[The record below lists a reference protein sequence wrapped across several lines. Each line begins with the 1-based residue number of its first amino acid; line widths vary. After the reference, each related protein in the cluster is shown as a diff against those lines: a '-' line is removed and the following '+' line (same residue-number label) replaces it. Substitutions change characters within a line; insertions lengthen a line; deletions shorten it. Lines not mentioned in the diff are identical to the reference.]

1 MATRDDD
8 ATALYL
14 AHLNPVTNAHVE
26 IISDLRGAA
35 DTVKVMPVVFRDR
48 DHNEVNSRSFPF
60 SFECRREML
69 ESVFGDSI
77 VISDDYTFHAPFRRY
92 MPPLLSP
99 MSWRLRR
106 QILRGVE
113 HRRYFSYTGDRTE
126 GYMLRLYGLK
136 PRVGTR
142 RPISAASVKERM
154 YGAALAEGGA
164 GGGRGPDDDGDGD
177 GEYDAGEYDA
187 GEYDRDADHGRDDRD
202 GAVDDDSRGAGPG
215 GRSAPCGWESDVPE
229 PVARIIRREWDV
241 VRRFAGAEDMTTRI
255 VGMKF
260 PKE

>member
-35 DTVKVMPVVFRDR
+35 GTVKVMPVVFRDR

-106 QILRGVE
+106 QILRGVG

-126 GYMLRLYGLK
+126 GYMLRLYRLK
-136 PRVGTR
+136 PRVGAR

-154 YGAALAEGGA
+154 YGAALAEGV
-164 GGGRGPDDDGDGD
+164 GGDHDPDDDDDHDRGD
-177 GEYDAGEYDA
+177 
-187 GEYDRDADHGRDDRD
+187 DHGSDDRN
-202 GAVDDDSRGAGPG
+202 GTGGGSGSGSGTGPEE
-215 GRSAPCGWESDVPE
+215 GRAPGGWESDVPE

-241 VRRFAGAEDMTTRI
+241 VGRFAGAEDMTARI
-255 VGMKF
+255 LGMKF